1 MKKEQIDN
9 FFAKARQILELSNEN
24 IDEQIL
30 IEMFK
35 LSSGNIRDELGS
47 KNIYELK
54 IQDYEKLFEDIIGQI
69 QKNELYEYFLKVGTE
84 KGNLKIF
91 EVMLPANIQ
100 IPVEIVEKIIKDDN
114 LLEEVED
121 IGNLIEKTKDVE
133 FIKKCV
139 KDNKLNMTSIERGR
153 LIKLTGDKE
162 FIKECLEDNGLKIGK
177 SQIKDLI
184 ISTEDEEFIK
194 KCVKNTNLRIEN
206 WEKVELIKL
215 INDEEFTKEC
225 LEESELGLENWEKV
239 ELIKLINDEELIAEY
254 LENEKMGFD
263 VVQKATILSQL
274 DNDKKI
280 GILKEIKTQRKEI
293 TKELRALG
301 GFNQETNTDNLRL
314 ILQWEDIENPEEKIK
329 ILQELHE
336 KNQEIIQNVNFE
348 ILDER
353 YIEFLGKSKI
363 SLIANFPIIQAKV
376 IKLNQNE
383 LKMYARMIENCEN
396 INDSDSWKYMSNNIL
411 NRISGY
417 EKLSEKIDD
426 FTKEDIEIAMQVM
439 QNANNFNITNIEE
452 LRNYNRIKQRKCDE
466 WIKTDANILKKEAIL
481 FRLFD
486 QDTSYTQEL
495 LIKYEQDIEKIENE
509 DIKNY
514 IKALKEIMS
523 IQDNQ
528 ALEKIYENIPEMLLE
543 NVDKTLMERSISNE
557 YEKLYNKGLLKVENL
572 EEIEE
577 NVYNAGTNFNILMTS
592 VGAFFKNNGIDD
604 YKKDWNRPSLSSPH
618 ICCSYIRNDMIGTA
632 PIHNICYGFS
642 EMKSYSLTES
652 NCHDI
657 GSNATG
663 FISSSTGSKYYS
675 PDNQINNTES
685 YNEMDYSRFQ
695 KGKRKQPD
703 YIIVFKENGRIQ
715 NLEEAKK
722 ASKDWGGMPIVVVD
736 KDRCLEA
743 EKSRLDNLLDK
754 YIAGDKTLAR
764 EIYYKIRNNRV
775 TRKTFAEE
783 INIDKFKREMEEQKK
798 SKQEENR
805 NNQQQIKSNGSIEV
819 TKEDMQKNS
828 EQVSAEER
836 KQEMSKMKQLY
847 LQIHSIAKEDKDVEL
862 E

>member
-215 INDEEFTKEC
+215 INDEE
-225 LEESELGLENWEKV
+225 
-239 ELIKLINDEELIAEY
+239 LIAEY

-417 EKLSEKIDD
+417 EKLS
-426 FTKEDIEIAMQVM
+426 
-439 QNANNFNITNIEE
+439 
-452 LRNYNRIKQRKCDE
+452 
-466 WIKTDANILKKEAIL
+466 
-481 FRLFD
+481 
-486 QDTSYTQEL
+486 
-495 LIKYEQDIEKIENE
+495 
-509 DIKNY
+509 
-514 IKALKEIMS
+514 
-523 IQDNQ
+523 
-528 ALEKIYENIPEMLLE
+528 
-543 NVDKTLMERSISNE
+543 
-557 YEKLYNKGLLKVENL
+557 
-572 EEIEE
+572 
-577 NVYNAGTNFNILMTS
+577 
-592 VGAFFKNNGIDD
+592 
-604 YKKDWNRPSLSSPH
+604 
-618 ICCSYIRNDMIGTA
+618 
-632 PIHNICYGFS
+632 
-642 EMKSYSLTES
+642 
-652 NCHDI
+652 
-657 GSNATG
+657 
-663 FISSSTGSKYYS
+663 
-675 PDNQINNTES
+675 
-685 YNEMDYSRFQ
+685 
-695 KGKRKQPD
+695 
-703 YIIVFKENGRIQ
+703 
-715 NLEEAKK
+715 
-722 ASKDWGGMPIVVVD
+722 
-736 KDRCLEA
+736 
-743 EKSRLDNLLDK
+743 
-754 YIAGDKTLAR
+754 
-764 EIYYKIRNNRV
+764 
-775 TRKTFAEE
+775 
-783 INIDKFKREMEEQKK
+783 
-798 SKQEENR
+798 
-805 NNQQQIKSNGSIEV
+805 
-819 TKEDMQKNS
+819 
-828 EQVSAEER
+828 
-836 KQEMSKMKQLY
+836 
-847 LQIHSIAKEDKDVEL
+847 
-862 E
+862 